1 MSERRT
7 GGVLIVVGT
16 LIIGFILRPMP
27 LPAMFVWWRP
37 EWVAMI
43 VIYWVMALPHRFGI
57 GMAWVSGLALDVLK
71 GSLLGMNA
79 LSLTMVAFITLIL
92 HKRLRMYPLWQQ
104 AMMVLVLVG
113 INQLIFHWIQSLSGS
128 TGDSLIFLLPALVS
142 AILWPWVFVVL
153 RGIRRTFHVN

>member
-1 MSERRT
+1 MSERHT
-7 GGVLIVVGT
+7 GGVLIVIGT
-16 LIIGFILRPMP
+16 LIIGCILSQMP

-43 VIYWVMALPHRFGI
+43 VIYWVMALPHRFSI
-57 GMAWVSGLALDVLK
+57 GMAWMSGLALDVLK

-79 LSLTMVAFITLIL
+79 LSLTTVAFITLLL

-113 INQLIFHWIQSLSGS
+113 INQLIFHWIQSLLGS
-128 TGDSLIFLLPALVS
+128 TGDSLIFLLPAVFS
-142 AILWPWVFVVL
+142 AVFWPWIFVIL

>member
-1 MSERRT
+1 MSKRRS
-7 GGVLIVVGT
+7 GGIMIVVGT
-16 LIIGFILRPMP
+16 LIVGFILSQMP
-27 LPAMFVWWRP
+27 LPSMLVWWRP

-79 LSLTMVAFITLIL
+79 LSLTTIAFITLIL
-92 HKRLRMYPLWQQ
+92 HRRLRMYPLWQQ

-113 INQLIFHWIQSLSGS
+113 INQLIFHWIQSLTGS
-128 TGDSLIFLLPALVS
+128 TGDTLVFLLPAVVS

>member
-1 MSERRT
+1 MADQHP

-16 LIIGFILRPMP
+16 LIVGFVLSQMP
-27 LPAMFVWWRP
+27 LPDMLVWWRP

-57 GMAWVSGLALDVLK
+57 GSAWVSGLALDVIK

-79 LSLTMVAFITLIL
+79 LSLTIVAFITLLL

-104 AMMVLVLVG
+104 AMMVFVLVG
-113 INQLIFHWIQSLSGS
+113 INQLIFHWIQSFVGT
-128 TGDSLIFLLPALVS
+128 TGDTLVFLLPALVS
-142 AILWPWVFVVL
+142 ALLWPWVFVLL
-153 RGIRRTFHVN
+153 RGIRRTFRVN

>member
-1 MSERRT
+1 MADRHS

-16 LIIGFILRPMP
+16 LIIGFILSQMP
-27 LPAMFVWWRP
+27 LPAMLVWWRP
-37 EWVAMI
+37 EWVAML

-57 GMAWVSGLALDVLK
+57 GSAWMAGIVLDVLK

-79 LSLTMVAFITLIL
+79 LSLTIVALITLIL
-92 HKRLRMYPLWQQ
+92 HKRLRMYRLWQQ

-113 INQLIFHWIQSLSGS
+113 INQLIFHWIQSMAGT

-142 AILWPWVFVVL
+142 ALLWPWVFVVL
-153 RGIRRTFHVN
+153 RGIRRAFHIR